1 MHLYDPERPQ
11 VAPHH
16 GIPAILVD
24 GSAVPQISVMP
35 QEDGKMLL
43 SCMLRNYDYNTRESY
58 NYSYHTVEV
67 TPDMLPGFFNAY
79 GDNPEQTLLEYFGW
93 RPQGIKPMRT
103 KPAPAHTRKADTNAY
118 VNSLI

>member
-1 MHLYDPERPQ
+1 MPLYDPERPQ

-43 SCMLRNYDYNTRESY
+43 SCMLWNYDYNTRESY

-79 GDNPEQTLLEYFGW
+79 GDNPEQTLLDYFGW
-93 RPQGIKPMRT
+93 KPQGHKPMRT
-103 KPAPAHTRKADTNAY
+103 QRNTAPKRHAKASDY